1 MNAYAAAP
9 TSAYK
14 ESAVLTAPPERL
26 VLMLY
31 DGIHRFLFQATV
43 AMRDGNP
50 LLTNNKLQRAE
61 AIIDE
66 LIATLDHS
74 AGDIADRL
82 NAIYLYSRR
91 TLGEARIEQEPGED
105 RAVQGISGSSATPG
119 PRSAAASRG
128 LTEPYQRLVTL
139 AELEHELAL
148 QGDFDGLERLDAE
161 RRLIVAS
168 LPEKPPAAAKPALVE
183 MAQLQAATT
192 AVLQDARSGRGELGA
207 HDRREQTARGYGAPR
222 HAARGTFTAAA

>member
-1 MNAYAAAP
+1 MNAYAAP

-43 AMRDGNP
+43 AMRASDP
-50 LLTNNKLQRAE
+50 IMTNAKLQRAE

-82 NAIYLYSRR
+82 NAIYLYARR
-91 TLGEARIEQEPGED
+91 SLGEARIEKSPEKIEH
-105 RAVQGISGSSATPG
+105 VQG
-119 PRSAAASRG
+119 
-128 LTEPYQRLVTL
+128 
-139 AELEHELAL
+139 
-148 QGDFDGLERLDAE
+148 
-161 RRLIVAS
+161 LI
-168 LPEKPPAAAKPALVE
+168 
-183 MAQLQAATT
+183 
-192 AVLQDARSGRGELGA
+192 GEL
-207 HDRREQTARGYGAPR
+207 REAWSQICGEAEV
-222 HAARGTFTAAA
+222 

>member
-9 TSAYK
+9 SSAYK

-50 LLTNNKLQRAE
+50 LLSNTKLQRAE

-74 AGDIADRL
+74 AGGDIADRL

-91 TLGEARIEQEPGED
+91 TLGEARVEKSTAKIEHVQSLIKEIRDAWSEIFPG
-105 RAVQGISGSSATPG
+105 
-119 PRSAAASRG
+119 
-128 LTEPYQRLVTL
+128 
-139 AELEHELAL
+139 AE
-148 QGDFDGLERLDAE
+148 
-161 RRLIVAS
+161 V
-168 LPEKPPAAAKPALVE
+168 
-183 MAQLQAATT
+183 
-192 AVLQDARSGRGELGA
+192 
-207 HDRREQTARGYGAPR
+207 
-222 HAARGTFTAAA
+222 

>member
-9 TSAYK
+9 SSAYK

-50 LLTNNKLQRAE
+50 VLTNNKLQRAE

-74 AGDIADRL
+74 AGEISDRL
-82 NAIYLYSRR
+82 NAIYLYCRR
-91 TLGEARIEQEPGED
+91 TLGEARTAKSPGKIEE
-105 RAVQGISGSSATPG
+105 VQGHIKELRDAWAEICGGEAT
-119 PRSAAASRG
+119 A
-128 LTEPYQRLVTL
+128 
-139 AELEHELAL
+139 
-148 QGDFDGLERLDAE
+148 
-161 RRLIVAS
+161 
-168 LPEKPPAAAKPALVE
+168 
-183 MAQLQAATT
+183 
-192 AVLQDARSGRGELGA
+192 
-207 HDRREQTARGYGAPR
+207 
-222 HAARGTFTAAA
+222 

>member
-1 MNAYAAAP
+1 MNAYAAAAP

-14 ESAVLTAPPERL
+14 ESAVLTAPPEQL

-50 LLTNNKLQRAE
+50 MLVNNKLQRAE

-74 AGDIADRL
+74 AGEIADRL

-91 TLGEARIEQEPGED
+91 TLGEARVEKSPEKIEH
-105 RAVQGISGSSATPG
+105 VQGLIRDLRDAWAQICPG
-119 PRSAAASRG
+119 
-128 LTEPYQRLVTL
+128 
-139 AELEHELAL
+139 AE
-148 QGDFDGLERLDAE
+148 
-161 RRLIVAS
+161 V
-168 LPEKPPAAAKPALVE
+168 
-183 MAQLQAATT
+183 
-192 AVLQDARSGRGELGA
+192 
-207 HDRREQTARGYGAPR
+207 
-222 HAARGTFTAAA
+222 